1 MVSLL
6 MYHRELNV
14 GFLIIL
20 STIPDLT
27 KIDFMSFCK
36 SSVMIKMFIRLLN
49 DHFSDIYIIYLW
61 CEPHQVNWNSI
72 VSFIKPGLSTE
83 LINLIC

>member
-36 SSVMIKMFIRLLN
+36 LSVMIEMFIRLLN
-49 DHFSDIYIIYLW
+49 NHFSDMYYLSLMW
-61 CEPHQVNWNSI
+61 THQVNWNSI
-72 VSFIKPGLSTE
+72 VTFIKPGLSTG

>member
-6 MYHRELNV
+6 MYHRELDV

-49 DHFSDIYIIYLW
+49 DHFSDIYYLSLMW
-61 CEPHQVNWNSI
+61 TS
-72 VSFIKPGLSTE
+72 SSKLK
-83 LINLIC
+83 